1 MTLYVDI
8 VGILE
13 EVWNDTSFEKYGEI
27 MFLLDILQL
36 FDFIFM
42 WYMMIEILGFTYD
55 LNVALQK
62 RNRDFLNLLSLANA
76 TKQ

>member
-62 RNRDFLNLLSLANA
+62 RNTDFLNLLSLANV